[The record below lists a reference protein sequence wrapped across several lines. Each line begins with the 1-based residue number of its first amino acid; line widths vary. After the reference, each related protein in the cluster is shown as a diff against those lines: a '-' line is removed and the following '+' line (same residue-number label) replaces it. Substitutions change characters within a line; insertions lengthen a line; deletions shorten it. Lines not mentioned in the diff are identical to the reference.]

1 MISNEEVMN
10 LITACLLCVLFLI
23 LSETLKLFTKRDLTD
38 LFIDIIYVIL
48 VVLLAIA
55 VYFGEV
61 RQ

>member
-1 MISNEEVMN
+1 MN

-38 LFIDIIYVIL
+38 LFIDIIYGIL
-48 VVLLAIA
+48 VALLAIA